1 LKDVEYEFL
10 GVTQEKTTID
20 FGNVGLDLVEL
31 CQKWQEPLEKVFPTA
46 TEPVSSTPKQYKFEK
61 RNSIKPSVS
70 IAKPRIFMPNSRE
83 PTVSMILPGLLKGRR
98 GGGHARY

>member
-1 LKDVEYEFL
+1 VLELDESLNLDELLKDVEYEFL

-46 TEPVSSTPKQYKFEK
+46 TE
-61 RNSIKPSVS
+61 
-70 IAKPRIFMPNSRE
+70 
-83 PTVSMILPGLLKGRR
+83 L
-98 GGGHARY
+98 

>member
-1 LKDVEYEFL
+1 VDARRLFEPLYGSIVLELDESLNLDELLKDVEYEFL

-46 TEPVSSTPKQYKFEK
+46 TEPVSSTRQ
-61 RNSIKPSVS
+61 
-70 IAKPRIFMPNSRE
+70 
-83 PTVSMILPGLLKGRR
+83 TV
-98 GGGHARY
+98 